1 MVKKAP
7 LAIILPAY
15 KGRFLSETLDSVAA
29 QTCRDFV
36 LYIGDDA
43 SPDALQEI
51 VRPYESRLPLVYHRF
66 DRNLGRTD
74 LAGHWE
80 RCIALSD
87 EPLVWLFSD
96 DDLMP
101 PDGVARVLEAARTR
115 GMKRGLFR
123 FPLEVIHGD
132 GTVKFHAAPLPSRP
146 VRGYDLLLD
155 KLGGRVHSAAVEYVF
170 SRDVWQDAG
179 GFVHFPMAW
188 CADDATWAAFADQ
201 AGDLV
206 SLPGLPVRW
215 RNAEEANI
223 SNSTA
228 YDAEKLRATCLF
240 LQWIGQRYAAHR
252 GERELRRAVRRYLTI
267 ILRHSVRGNFS
278 LAQLCH
284 VARAA
289 GELDSLAGLSILY
302 HHLFKI
308 KKLV

>member
-1 MVKKAP
+1 MVKKAS

-155 KLGGRVHSAAVEYVF
+155 KTTLDRMWVLRNYLSDMNPVEAMT
-170 SRDVWQDAG
+170 DVKQRLER
-179 GFVHFPMAW
+179 
-188 CADDATWAAFADQ
+188 TK
-201 AGDLV
+201 
-206 SLPGLPVRW
+206 
-215 RNAEEANI
+215 NNEEFLM
-223 SNSTA
+223 SMNS
-228 YDAEKLRATCLF
+228 
-240 LQWIGQRYAAHR
+240 
-252 GERELRRAVRRYLTI
+252 
-267 ILRHSVRGNFS
+267 
-278 LAQLCH
+278 
-284 VARAA
+284 
-289 GELDSLAGLSILY
+289 
-302 HHLFKI
+302 
-308 KKLV
+308 

>member
-1 MVKKAP
+1 MVKKAS

-101 PDGVARVLEAARTR
+101 PDGVARVLDAVDDFLTR
-115 GMKRGLFR
+115 GRIGLKRH
-123 FPLEVIHGD
+123 PLN
-132 GTVKFHAAPLPSRP
+132 L
-146 VRGYDLLLD
+146 VR
-155 KLGGRVHSAAVEYVF
+155 K
-170 SRDVWQDAG
+170 
-179 GFVHFPMAW
+179 
-188 CADDATWAAFADQ
+188 
-201 AGDLV
+201 
-206 SLPGLPVRW
+206 
-215 RNAEEANI
+215 I
-223 SNSTA
+223 
-228 YDAEKLRATCLF
+228 KLRRKMGYPPFKRLF
-240 LQWIGQRYAAHR
+240 
-252 GERELRRAVRRYLTI
+252 
-267 ILRHSVRGNFS
+267 
-278 LAQLCH
+278 
-284 VARAA
+284 
-289 GELDSLAGLSILY
+289 
-302 HHLFKI
+302 
-308 KKLV
+308 